1 MKMYSLLASYHVAPG
16 VLAVEEDIP
25 ETISEGNEMQSEPS
39 STKSASLPLPPLASH
54 INKTD
59 ASMMAV
65 DAAPVAP
72 TTSFGSVP
80 SSSATVVAT
89 TKGVMGARI
98 QRRDVQRLLEL
109 DDDFMGHSAYDTYGI
124 SAIPRVQ
131 LPVPDAQQVRGGQ
144 HEDASTQQPSKYMRT
159 DNDSNDSNRRD
170 GSGNGAEV
178 ITEKMN
184 RLSV

>member
-1 MKMYSLLASYHVAPG
+1 
-16 VLAVEEDIP
+16 
-25 ETISEGNEMQSEPS
+25 MQSEPS
-39 STKSASLPLPPLASH
+39 STKSANLPLPPPASH

-59 ASMMAV
+59 ASMMTV
-65 DAAPVAP
+65 DAAPDAP
-72 TTSFGSVP
+72 TASFGSIP
-80 SSSATVVAT
+80 SSSANVVAT
-89 TKGVMGARI
+89 TKGAMGERI
-98 QRRDVQRLLEL
+98 QPQDVRRLLEL

-131 LPVPDAQQVRGGQ
+131 LPAPDVDARDVRGGQ
-144 HEDASTQQPSKYMRT
+144 HEDAGAQQPAKYMRT
-159 DNDSNDSNRRD
+159 DNDSGDSNRRD